1 MKMNA
6 TEIAA
11 RREQIKTTRA
21 NIKTVVNIY
30 CETSD
35 RTPAETVAAIV
46 DRLGYDTAR
55 EAIAEIVNSVGEWDG
70 RVSRSSREWA
80 ATIETAATR
89 DELEAKSIYQ
99 PAEIHP
105 AHINQLAQA
114 MSKYT
119 LPAPQEQEAPAQE
132 APEAQEPTEIMKQVG
147 AVELPQR
154 VALYVP
160 GTQGPATATDNAA
173 QVERVARR
181 FCEMFGGAT
190 AQQSA
195 GYWLSDTAGLVREA
209 VTIVFAACTA
219 AQLREHLPDVLTLA
233 QQIKAEMQ
241 QEAISAEINGKLY
254 II

>member
-6 TEIAA
+6 TEITA

-21 NIKTVVNIY
+21 NIKTVARIY
-30 CETSD
+30 CETIKQ
-35 RTPAETVAAIV
+35 TPAETVAEIV
-46 DRLGYDTAR
+46 AALGYDAAR
-55 EAIAEIVNSVGEWDG
+55 EAVAEIVNTVGEWDG
-70 RVSRSSREWA
+70 RIWPSSREWA

-89 DELEAKSIYQ
+89 DELEAKNIYQ

-114 MSKYT
+114 MSKYAP
-119 LPAPQEQEAPAQE
+119 PAPQEQEAPAQE
-132 APEAQEPTEIMKQVG
+132 AQEPAEIMKQAG
-147 AVELPQR
+147 ALALPQR

-160 GTQGPATATDNAA
+160 STTETDKPTDNAA
-173 QVERVARR
+173 QVERVARE
-181 FCEMFGGAT
+181 FCGWFGGAT
-190 AQQSA
+190 AQPSA

-219 AQLREHLPDVLTLA
+219 AQLRERLPDVLNLA
-233 QQIKAEMQ
+233 QQIKQDMA
-241 QEAISAEINGKLY
+241 QEAVSVELNGTLY

>member
-6 TEIAA
+6 TEITA

-21 NIKTVVNIY
+21 GSAGHRRDH
-30 CETSD
+30 EAGRS
-35 RTPAETVAAIV
+35 RAETVAAIV
-46 DRLGYDTAR
+46 KQIGYDTAR
-55 EAIAEIVNSVGEWDG
+55 EAIAEIVNTVGEWDG
-70 RVSRSSREWA
+70 RIWPSSREWA

-89 DELEAKSIYQ
+89 DELEAKNIYQ

-114 MSKYT
+114 MSKYAP
-119 LPAPQEQEAPAQE
+119 PAPQEQEAPAQE
-132 APEAQEPTEIMKQVG
+132 AQDTAEIMKQAG
-147 AVELPQR
+147 AVALPQR

-160 GTQGPATATDNAA
+160 STTDTDKPTDNAA
-173 QVERVARR
+173 QVERVARD
-181 FCEMFGGAT
+181 FCGWFGGAT
-190 AQQSA
+190 AQEST
-195 GYWLSDTAGLVREA
+195 GFWMSDTAGLVRES

-219 AQLREHLPDVLTLA
+219 AQLREHLPDVLQLA

-241 QEAISAEINGKLY
+241 QEAVSAEINGTLY

>member
-21 NIKTVVNIY
+21 NIKTVVSIY
-30 CETSD
+30 RETCEQ
-35 RTPAETVAAIV
+35 TPAETVTAIV

-70 RVSRSSREWA
+70 RIWPSSREWA

-89 DELEAKSIYQ
+89 DELEAKNIYQ

-119 LPAPQEQEAPAQE
+119 PPAPQEQEAA
-132 APEAQEPTEIMKQVG
+132 AREAQEPAEIMQQAG

-190 AQQSA
+190 AQEST
-195 GYWLSDTAGLVREA
+195 GFWMSDTAGLVREA

-219 AQLREHLPDVLTLA
+219 EQLRDNLPDVLTLA

-241 QEAISAEINGKLY
+241 QEAVTITIDQKMY

>member
-6 TEIAA
+6 TEITA

-46 DRLGYDTAR
+46 EQIGYDTAR
-55 EAIAEIVNSVGEWDG
+55 EAIAEIVNTVGEWDG
-70 RVSRSSREWA
+70 RVWPSSREWA

-114 MSKYT
+114 MSKYAP
-119 LPAPQEQEAPAQE
+119 PAPQEQEAPAQE
-132 APEAQEPTEIMKQVG
+132 AQELAEIMKQAG
-147 AVELPQR
+147 ALALPQR
-154 VALYVP
+154 VVLYVP
-160 GTQGPATATDNAA
+160 STTETDKPTDNAA
-173 QVERVARR
+173 QVERVARD
-181 FCEMFGGAT
+181 FCGWFGGAT

-195 GYWLSDTAGLVREA
+195 GYWLSDTAGLIREA
-209 VTIVFAACTA
+209 VTIV
-219 AQLREHLPDVLTLA
+219 
-233 QQIKAEMQ
+233 
-241 QEAISAEINGKLY
+241 
-254 II
+254 

>member
-6 TEIAA
+6 TEITA

-46 DRLGYDTAR
+46 ERIGYDTAR
-55 EAIAEIVNSVGEWDG
+55 EAIAEIVNTVGEWDG
-70 RVSRSSREWA
+70 RIWPSSREWA

-89 DELEAKSIYQ
+89 DELEAKNIYQ

-114 MSKYT
+114 MSKYAP
-119 LPAPQEQEAPAQE
+119 PAPQEQEAA
-132 APEAQEPTEIMKQVG
+132 AREAQEPAEIMKQAG
-147 AVELPQR
+147 ALALPQR

-173 QVERVARR
+173 QVERVASR

-190 AQQSA
+190 AQEST
-195 GYWLSDTAGLVREA
+195 GFWMSDTAGLVREA
-209 VTIVFAACTA
+209 VNIVFAACTA
-219 AQLREHLPDVLTLA
+219 AQLREHLPDVLQLA

-241 QEAISAEINGKLY
+241 QEAVSVELNGALY

>member
-6 TEIAA
+6 TEITA

-30 CETSD
+30 RETRD

-46 DRLGYDTAR
+46 EQIGYDTAR
-55 EAIAEIVNSVGEWDG
+55 EAIAEIVNTVGEWDG
-70 RVSRSSREWA
+70 RIWPSSREWA

-114 MSKYT
+114 MSKYAP
-119 LPAPQEQEAPAQE
+119 PAPQEQEAPAQE
-132 APEAQEPTEIMKQVG
+132 AQDTAEIMKQAG
-147 AVELPQR
+147 AVALPQR

-173 QVERVARR
+173 QVECVARD
-181 FCEMFGGAT
+181 FCGWFGGAT
-190 AQQSA
+190 AQQST
-195 GYWLSDTAGLVREA
+195 GYWLSESAGLVREA
-209 VTIVFAACTA
+209 VTIVYAACTA
-219 AQLREHLPDVLTLA
+219 EQLREHLPDVLQLA

-241 QEAISAEINGKLY
+241 QEAVSAEINGTLY

>member
-6 TEIAA
+6 TEITA

-30 CETSD
+30 SETSD

-46 DRLGYDTAR
+46 EQIGYDTAR
-55 EAIAEIVNSVGEWDG
+55 EAIAEIVNTVGEWDG
-70 RVSRSSREWA
+70 RIWPSSREWA

-89 DELEAKSIYQ
+89 DELEAKNIYQ

-114 MSKYT
+114 MSKYAP
-119 LPAPQEQEAPAQE
+119 PAPQEQEAPAQE
-132 APEAQEPTEIMKQVG
+132 AQDTAEIMKQAG
-147 AVELPQR
+147 ALALPQR

-160 GTQGPATATDNAA
+160 STTDTDKPTDNAA
-173 QVERVARR
+173 QVECVARD
-181 FCEMFGGAT
+181 FCGWFGGAT
-190 AQQSA
+190 AQQST
-195 GYWLSDTAGLVREA
+195 GYWLSESAGLVREA
-209 VTIVFAACTA
+209 VTIVYAACTA
-219 AQLREHLPDVLTLA
+219 EQLREHLPDVLNLA

-241 QEAISAEINGKLY
+241 QEALSIQIDEALY

>member
-6 TEIAA
+6 TEITA

-30 CETSD
+30 RETCEQ
-35 RTPAETVAAIV
+35 TPAETVAAIV
-46 DRLGYDTAR
+46 ERLGYDTAR
-55 EAIAEIVNSVGEWDG
+55 EAIAEIVNTVGEWDG
-70 RVSRSSREWA
+70 RIWPSSREWA

-114 MSKYT
+114 MSKYAP
-119 LPAPQEQEAPAQE
+119 PAPQEQEAPAQE
-132 APEAQEPTEIMKQVG
+132 VQDTAEIMQQAG
-147 AVELPQR
+147 AVTLPQR

-160 GTQGPATATDNAA
+160 GTQGPATTTDNAA
-173 QVERVARR
+173 QVERVARE
-181 FCEMFGGAT
+181 FCGWFGGAT

-195 GYWLSDTAGLVREA
+195 GYWLSESAGLVRES
-209 VTIVFAACTA
+209 VTIVYAACTA
-219 AQLREHLPDVLTLA
+219 EQLRDNLPAVLNLA

-241 QEAISAEINGKLY
+241 QEAVSLELDSVLY

>member
-6 TEIAA
+6 TEITA

-30 CETSD
+30 SETSD

-46 DRLGYDTAR
+46 EQIGYDTAR
-55 EAIAEIVNSVGEWDG
+55 EAIAEIVNTVGEWDG
-70 RVSRSSREWA
+70 RIWPSSREWA

-89 DELEAKSIYQ
+89 EELEAKNIYQ

-114 MSKYT
+114 MSKYAP
-119 LPAPQEQEAPAQE
+119 PAPQEQEAPAQE
-132 APEAQEPTEIMKQVG
+132 AQDTAEIMKQAG
-147 AVELPQR
+147 AVALPQR

-173 QVERVARR
+173 QVERVACA
-181 FCEMFGGAT
+181 FCGWFGGAT
-190 AQQSA
+190 AQEST
-195 GYWLSDTAGLVREA
+195 GFWMSDTAGLVRES
-209 VTIVFAACTA
+209 VTIVFSACTA
-219 AQLREHLPDVLTLA
+219 AQLREHLPDVLQLA

-241 QEAISAEINGKLY
+241 QEAISAEINGTLY

>member
-6 TEIAA
+6 TEITA

-30 CETSD
+30 RETRD

-46 DRLGYDTAR
+46 EQIGYDTAR
-55 EAIAEIVNSVGEWDG
+55 EAIAEIVNTVGEWDG
-70 RVSRSSREWA
+70 RIWPSSREWA

-89 DELEAKSIYQ
+89 DELESKSIYQ

-114 MSKYT
+114 MSKYAP
-119 LPAPQEQEAPAQE
+119 PAPQEQEAPAQE
-132 APEAQEPTEIMKQVG
+132 AQDTAEIMQQAG
-147 AVELPQR
+147 AVTLPQR

-160 GTQGPATATDNAA
+160 GTQDINHATDNAA
-173 QVERVARR
+173 QVERVARE
-181 FCEMFGGAT
+181 FCGWFGGAT
-190 AQQSA
+190 AQPSA
-195 GYWLSDTAGLVREA
+195 GYWISDNAGLVREA
-209 VTIVFAACTA
+209 VTIVYAACTA
-219 AQLREHLPDVLTLA
+219 AQLRERLPDVLNLA

-241 QEAISAEINGKLY
+241 QEAVTITIDQKMY

>member
-6 TEIAA
+6 TEITA

-46 DRLGYDTAR
+46 ERLGYDTAR
-55 EAIAEIVNSVGEWDG
+55 EAIAEIVNTVGEWDG
-70 RVSRSSREWA
+70 RIWPSSREWA

-114 MSKYT
+114 MSKYAP
-119 LPAPQEQEAPAQE
+119 PAPQEQEAQE
-132 APEAQEPTEIMKQVG
+132 AQDTAEIMQQ
-147 AVELPQR
+147 AVTLPQR

-160 GTQGPATATDNAA
+160 STTDTDKPTDNAA
-173 QVERVARR
+173 QVERVARD
-181 FCEMFGGAT
+181 FCGWFGGAT
-190 AQQSA
+190 AQQNT
-195 GYWLSDTAGLVREA
+195 GYWLSESAGLVREA
-209 VTIVFAACTA
+209 VTIVYAACTA

-241 QEAISAEINGKLY
+241 QEAVSVEINGALY

>member
-6 TEIAA
+6 TEITA

-30 CETSD
+30 SETSD
-35 RTPAETVAAIV
+35 RTPTETVAAIV
-46 DRLGYDTAR
+46 EQIGYDTAR
-55 EAIAEIVNSVGEWDG
+55 EAIAEIVNTVGEWDG
-70 RVSRSSREWA
+70 RIWPSSREWA

-89 DELEAKSIYQ
+89 DELEAKNIYQ

-114 MSKYT
+114 MSKYAP
-119 LPAPQEQEAPAQE
+119 PAPQEQEAPAQE
-132 APEAQEPTEIMKQVG
+132 AQDTAEIMQQAG
-147 AVELPQR
+147 TVELPQR

-173 QVERVARR
+173 QVERVARE
-181 FCEMFGGAT
+181 FCGWFGGAT
-190 AQQSA
+190 AQPSA
-195 GYWLSDTAGLVREA
+195 GYWISDTAGLVREA
-209 VTIVFAACTA
+209 VTIVYASCTA
-219 AQLREHLPDVLTLA
+219 DQLREHLPDVLNLA

-241 QEAISAEINGKLY
+241 QEAISAEINGALY

>member
-6 TEIAA
+6 TEITA

-46 DRLGYDTAR
+46 ERIGYDTAR
-55 EAIAEIVNSVGEWDG
+55 EAIAEIVNTVGEWDG
-70 RVSRSSREWA
+70 RIWPSSREWA

-99 PAEIHP
+99 PAEIHH

-114 MSKYT
+114 MSKY
-119 LPAPQEQEAPAQE
+119 APPAQE
-132 APEAQEPTEIMKQVG
+132 ARDTAEIMQQAG

-173 QVERVARR
+173 QVERVARA
-181 FCEMFGGAT
+181 FCGWFGGAT

-195 GYWLSDTAGLVREA
+195 GYWLSDTAGLVHEA

-219 AQLREHLPDVLTLA
+219 DQLRERLPDVLTLA
-233 QQIKAEMQ
+233 QQIKQDMA
-241 QEAISAEINGKLY
+241 QEAVSVELNGALY